1 MANLGETCA
10 ATKSVQVNNYNIYRA
25 PKVGKLD
32 RSLNFTVTRGNMRVN
47 ENQTR
52 SDQRGKEHFE
62 MLHPLPE
69 RIFVPMSNAV
79 TS

>member
-1 MANLGETCA
+1 MTNFGETCA
-10 ATKSVQVNNYNIYRA
+10 ATKNSVQVNNYKIYRA

-32 RSLNFTVTRGNMRVN
+32 RSLKFTVTRGNVN